1 MVFCFGIIISMSNIH
16 QELHTRPTFVE
27 VDMKKLKH
35 NFDQIKQQLSGQKML
50 CIVKGNAYGHGIIEM
65 AQAFESYK
73 CDYLGVAIP
82 EEGVELRRAGIT
94 KPILVLSAISD
105 RQIPVCIQYDLTI
118 TAPSDE
124 KLDAVDA
131 AAKAFGKRAKVHLK
145 VDTGMGRIGVNWQRA
160 QKFIPIMKQSQNID
174 FEGLYAHFA
183 MSDEESDF
191 TQKQIERFDQVIEM
205 FKNHGFEFEY
215 IHHANSGGILF
226 HTHARY
232 SMVRAGMVLYGLFEG
247 IEIPKHINLEPVMS
261 WKTEVVYFKYI
272 EKGTGVGYGHHF
284 IANEGT
290 RIVTLPVG
298 YADGFQRAM
307 GKQGK
312 VILNNIVY
320 PIAGRVC
327 MDQMMINIGPH
338 GKAYKGDEVILV
350 GESENQKITFFDIAA
365 WSGTSIYELLS
376 QISYRVP
383 RIYINK

>member
-1 MVFCFGIIISMSNIH
+1 MSNIH
-16 QELHTRPTFVE
+16 QELHTRPTYVE
-27 VDMKKLKH
+27 VDMKKLHH
-35 NFDQIKQQLSGQKML
+35 NFNEIKKQLSGQKML
-50 CIVKGNAYGHGIIEM
+50 CIVKGNAYGHGIIEI
-65 AQAFESYK
+65 ARAFELYG

-124 KLDAVDA
+124 KLEAIDQ
-131 AAKAFGKRAKVHLK
+131 AAKVFGKTAKVHLN

-160 QKFIPIMKQSQNID
+160 EKFIPIMKHSQNID

-191 TQKQIERFDQVIEM
+191 TQTQIERFDKVIEM
-205 FKNHGFEFEY
+205 FKVNGFDFKY

-226 HTHARY
+226 HTKAQY

-247 IEIPKHINLEPVMS
+247 IDVPEHINLQPVMS
-261 WKTEVVYFKYI
+261 WKTEVVYFKYV
-272 EKGTGVGYGHHF
+272 EPGTGIGYGHHF
-284 IANEGT
+284 VAKEGT
-290 RIVTLPVG
+290 RIITLPVG

-307 GKQGK
+307 GKEGK
-312 VILNNIVY
+312 VILRDTIY

-327 MDQMMINIGPH
+327 MDQMMVDIGPD
-338 GKAYKGDEVILV
+338 GIAYKGDEVILV
-350 GESENQKITFFDIAA
+350 GESETQKITFFDIAA

-383 RIYINK
+383 RIYKY